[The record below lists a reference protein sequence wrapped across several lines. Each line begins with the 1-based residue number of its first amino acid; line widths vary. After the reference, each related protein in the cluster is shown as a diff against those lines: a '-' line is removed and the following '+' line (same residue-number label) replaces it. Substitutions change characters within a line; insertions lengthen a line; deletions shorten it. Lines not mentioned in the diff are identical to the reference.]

1 MRRRVAALLLGAV
14 VASSSAQTPRT
25 VEFQPQEG
33 ARLKAWVA
41 SELPSSAPES
51 ASVLE
56 APKFSFALQDAK
68 PEDRLLV
75 WDEISGNAHSL
86 AVKELK
92 SPWPLKPESFGFA
105 AKVEVR
111 VEYKGRPVETAQVE
125 IDDGGREQTQL
136 IDSSSKGIAE
146 FWFVRLG
153 EAKVTVRYRSEGAEA
168 DPSVHR
174 FEVLR
179 ERKDAVPAL
188 VCSLPNPTQV
198 IGSEGALDANGRTGP
213 APAGELRVNPWGNA
227 AAFLIALA
235 LAVAVGYGLYR
246 WLQKNRDTVEK
257 KLSDLGVEIPGKP
270 EDDPAPTLEPI
281 RPQPPPKIELA
292 DAEPTPAPSSASSQ
306 GPARLIDS
314 SGDAFA
320 LEASKVVV
328 GRDAG
333 VDLMIAEESSV
344 SRRHAEIRVEG
355 GRVFVQDLS
364 STNGTFVN
372 GVRVAQEVELKP
384 GDELLFGAAKF
395 RFKR

>member
-1 MRRRVAALLLGAV
+1 MGAV

-56 APKFSFALQDAK
+56 APRFSFALQDAK

-92 SPWPLKPESFGFA
+92 SPWSLKPESFGFA

-179 ERKDAVPAL
+179 ERKDAVPTL

-270 EDDPAPTLEPI
+270 EDDPAPPFA
-281 RPQPPPKIELA
+281 P
-292 DAEPTPAPSSASSQ
+292 DPARSASSQ
-306 GPARLIDS
+306 NRTRRRRANVGPKPSLLPHGLARPHRLLGPMHS
-314 SGDAFA
+314 PSKP
-320 LEASKVVV
+320 SKVVV

-333 VDLMIAEESSV
+333 VDLMIADESSV
-344 SRRHAEIRVEG
+344 SRRHAEIR
-355 GRVFVQDLS
+355 RRRQP
-364 STNGTFVN
+364 
-372 GVRVAQEVELKP
+372 R
-384 GDELLFGAAKF
+384 
-395 RFKR
+395 